1 EKTPSPRLIR
11 KVYSNNKLRASGLLL
26 VLDFNHGGML
36 LLRQRRTSVLG
47 VCEAILFREK
57 PYPAEPSCVSLK
69 SHQSMYRPIEF
80 NDRPLADD
88 LRVNFISSESSC
100 GSLKSEPSLNR
111 RMGFK
116 ERKSVKYIS
125 SKSSCGSLKKYTG
138 ECFFREEHLFYEFV
152 KLYSSDVPCITEG
165 IMEDTISAGNKDISS
180 LKREK
185 TNPVEPSCVS
195 LKSDRSMD
203 RPIEFND

>member
-116 ERKSVKYIS
+116 ERK
-125 SKSSCGSLKKYTG
+125 
-138 ECFFREEHLFYEFV
+138 
-152 KLYSSDVPCITEG
+152 
-165 IMEDTISAGNKDISS
+165 
-180 LKREK
+180 REK